1 MGYAPLGASSQNNSA
16 GMSAGGK
23 SPSPG
28 SVAVT
33 EEWTVPSTVTNKT
46 ITD

>member
-1 MGYAPLGASSQNNSA
+1 LLELVLKVILA

-33 EEWTVPSTVTNKT
+33 EEWTIPESISNLT
-46 ITD
+46 